1 LPRRLPKVVFGR
13 RFFLLIAYK
22 RLLLSG
28 LSHLVRAKSG
38 KIVAI
43 VNIEFIAMQNCD
55 CTAEF
60 LLVDRDPK
68 LSEFLADYL
77 SERGHPCNASLEAD
91 QALDWLGQN
100 RCEVVVVDLQSQNG
114 SATSLIASVRA
125 IDSYLPIVVFTENGC
140 NERQVRAAMRAGAS
154 GYVSKNLPTEQLYCV
169 LARVLAAARYNARRV
184 RLQRE
189 LLGAA

>member
-55 CTAEF
+55 CTVEF

-125 IDSYLPIVVFTENGC
+125 IDSHLPIVVFTESGC

>member
-1 LPRRLPKVVFGR
+1 
-13 RFFLLIAYK
+13 
-22 RLLLSG
+22 LLLKG
-28 LSHLVRAKSG
+28 LSHLAPVKAGRV
-38 KIVAI
+38 VAI
-43 VNIEFIAMQNCD
+43 VTIEFIAMQSRYCS
-55 CTAEF
+55 AEF

-68 LSEFLADYL
+68 LSEFLAAYL
-77 SERGHPCNASLEAD
+77 TDRGHPCNASLEAD

-114 SATSLIASVRA
+114 TATSLIASVRA
-125 IDSYLPIVVFTENGC
+125 IDSHLPIVVFTENGG
-140 NERQVRAAMRAGAS
+140 NEMQVRAAMRAGAS

>member
-1 LPRRLPKVVFGR
+1 
-13 RFFLLIAYK
+13 
-22 RLLLSG
+22 LLLKG
-28 LSHLVRAKSG
+28 LSHLDPVKAGRV
-38 KIVAI
+38 VAI
-43 VNIEFIAMQNCD
+43 VTIEFIAMQSRYCS
-55 CTAEF
+55 AEF

-68 LSEFLADYL
+68 LSEFLAAYL
-77 SERGHPCNASLEAD
+77 TDRGHPCNASLEAD

-114 SATSLIASVRA
+114 TATSLIASVRA
-125 IDSYLPIVVFTENGC
+125 IDSHLPIVVFTENGC
-140 NERQVRAAMRAGAS
+140 NEMQVRAAMRAGAS